1 MDIGLLADGLLALLL
16 AVTIAY
22 AVVLNRKLSA
32 LRATKDEM
40 ARMLAEFAETTA
52 QAEASVRELRE
63 RAAASGDGLSAV
75 VADAGAKLQK
85 AGVLKDDLAFLVEK
99 GEALADRLE
108 RGLEGGRATQARPKA
123 AAAAKPSGTRREA
136 AVEEAAASASGA
148 SKDEA
153 LLRSLAGVR

>member
-123 AAAAKPSGTRREA
+123 AVAAKPSGTRREA

>member
-1 MDIGLLADGLLALLL
+1 MDIGLLADGLLVLLL
-16 AVTIAY
+16 GATIAY
-22 AVVLNRKLSA
+22 AVVLNRKLSL
-32 LRATKDEM
+32 LRATKDDM

-108 RGLEGGRATQARPKA
+108 RGLEGGRASQARPKA
-123 AAAAKPSGTRREA
+123 AAAAKTSGAKRESVGA
-136 AVEEAAASASGA
+136 GAAATAAGGT
-148 SKDEA
+148 KDDA
-153 LLRSLAGVR
+153 LLRSLADVR

>member
-1 MDIGLLADGLLALLL
+1 MDIGLLADGLLVLLL